1 MVEGRRIK
9 FGTDG
14 VRGLAN
20 EGLKPEDALSLGIAG
35 ARLFGGPLVLG
46 RDTRLS
52 SGMLSAALAAGAA
65 SGGASVLD
73 LGVLPTPGVAALAR
87 RLGASAAAVVSASH
101 NSYPDN
107 GIKFLSGEGRK
118 LPDERERELERL
130 AGEEAGI
137 YADFDRP
144 IGGGVGAVEAV
155 PDVAG
160 LYVETVLSRL
170 RPRAEG
176 VKVLLDCAHGAAYEV
191 APLAFGELGVEL
203 AVVGNAPTGTNINE
217 GVGSTHVEKLDAS
230 GHDVAFAFDGDAD
243 RVLAVDEKGRVVDGD
258 RILAILARDL
268 MEQGALVSGVV
279 VTVMSNLGFFKAM
292 DALRIPYEVTPV
304 GDRHVA
310 EVMVRRGAS
319 LGGEQSGHV
328 VLSEYATTGD
338 GLVTALALLDVMVRS
353 GKPLSELAEVMEI
366 YPQTLV
372 NVRVEGGLTLAVTG
386 AGVVRE
392 AVSAA
397 ERRLSPEGRILLRPS
412 GTEPVVR
419 VMVEHAD
426 EAVCREVCEEVA
438 AVVASV
444 VYPGSPRDVQGV
456 RVT

>member
-1 MVEGRRIK
+1 VVEGRRIQ

-14 VRGLAN
+14 IRGVAN
-20 EGLKPEDALSLGIAG
+20 EGLKPEDALCLGLAG
-35 ARLFGGPLVLG
+35 ARLFGGPLMLG

-65 SGGASVLD
+65 SGGARVLD
-73 LGVLPTPGVAALAR
+73 LGVLPTPGVAALSR

-101 NSYPDN
+101 NPYPDN
-107 GIKFLSGEGRK
+107 GIKFVSGEGRK

-130 AGEEAGI
+130 AGEEVSNT
-137 YADFDRP
+137 ADFDRP
-144 IGGGVGAVEAV
+144 IGGGVGAVETVRDA
-155 PDVAG
+155 AG
-160 LYVETVLSRL
+160 LYVKMVLSWL

-176 VKVLLDCAHGAAYEV
+176 VKVLLDCAHGAAFEV

-203 AVVGNAPTGTNINE
+203 AVVGNGPTGTNINE

-258 RILAILARDL
+258 RILAILARDFV
-268 MEQGALVSGVV
+268 ERGAPLGGVV

-292 DALRIPYEVTPV
+292 DALEIPYEVTPV

-310 EVMVRRGAS
+310 EAMARRGAS

-328 VLSEYATTGD
+328 ILSEYATTGD

-353 GKPLSELAEVMEI
+353 GKPLSELAEVIEV
-366 YPQTLV
+366 YPQTLL
-372 NVRVEGGLTLAVTG
+372 NVRVEGGTASAVAG
-386 AGVVRE
+386 AGAVKE
-392 AVSAA
+392 AVSQA
-397 ERRLSPEGRILLRPS
+397 ERRLGSEGRILLRPS
-412 GTEPVVR
+412 GTEPIVR

-438 AVVASV
+438 AAVASV
-444 VYPGSPRDVQGV
+444 VPSGSPGTCRK
-456 RVT
+456 